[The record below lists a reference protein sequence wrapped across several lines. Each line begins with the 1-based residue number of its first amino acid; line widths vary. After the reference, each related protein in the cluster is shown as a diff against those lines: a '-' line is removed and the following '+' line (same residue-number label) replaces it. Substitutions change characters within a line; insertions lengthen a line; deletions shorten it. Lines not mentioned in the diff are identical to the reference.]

1 MNSNLSSYN
10 KDSYI
15 SSKCDFLLPVNGG
28 MLNQSPFVRSVIIS
42 IVLVNILACPPTV
55 VLNMLVMVAV
65 KVKSRLRTNKSNI
78 LIATLAS
85 TDFAVGLFVQPVFI
99 AKLITTLQEKSFE
112 RVCLLLIVTRV
123 GLSALSTVS
132 VLHLALLSGERFL
145 ALNRPFAYTN
155 LITTTRLL
163 FASLLTWSMS
173 LILHIPLAFNE
184 AVVIYTSNLVNGIAI
199 ILIIFCHVAVFCEL
213 RRHKQRITA
222 LQVTQEERARF
233 AREKKAFKLTVIIV
247 TVLVLCFLFFVVARI
262 VLFQKPRKRSGEIAP
277 IINDLSISIT
287 LLNSLLNPIIYSVSM
302 KQFRI
307 SFVELLFR
315 KVNRQ
320 DTRHQARQEPDE
332 RNP

>member
-1 MNSNLSSYN
+1 
-10 KDSYI
+10 
-15 SSKCDFLLPVNGG
+15 
-28 MLNQSPFVRSVIIS
+28 MLNQSPSLRSFIIS

-65 KVKSRLRTNKSNI
+65 KLKSRLRANKSNT

-112 RVCLLLIVTRV
+112 RVCLLAKVTSV
-123 GLSALSTVS
+123 GLSALCTVS

-145 ALNRPFAYTN
+145 AVSLPFAYTN

-163 FASLLTWSMS
+163 FASVLIWSIS
-173 LILHIPLAFNE
+173 LCVIIPLSLDKA
-184 AVVIYTSNLVNGIAI
+184 AVIFTNIVVNGIAM
-199 ILIIFCHVAVFCEL
+199 ILIIFCHVAVFREL
-213 RRHKQRITA
+213 RRHKQRIAA

-247 TVLVLCFLFFVVARI
+247 TALVLCFLSCVVAQI
-262 VLFQKPRKRSGEIAP
+262 VLFQKSRKISREIAK
-277 IINDLSISIT
+277 IISDLSISIA
-287 LLNSLLNPIIYSVSM
+287 LLHSLLNPIIYSVSM

-307 SFVELLFR
+307 SFVELLCR
-315 KVNRQ
+315 KVNRVWAAEELRV
-320 DTRHQARQEPDE
+320 TRAPNDISGQSSGK
-332 RNP
+332 